1 MTAVSIIVP
10 VYNVEKYLNKCVD
23 SILGQTFEDFELI
36 LVNDG
41 SVDRSP
47 SICRD
52 YADKDGRVRYIS
64 QENMGPGRA
73 RNVGIEAA
81 GGAYIL
87 FVDSDDYIAENML
100 EILYGNI
107 TTSGADMATCGLY
120 NVYQQR
126 CIPQYEGI
134 EQFACDGGEAFGLLL
149 TGEKIPGSSCNKLI
163 KAEILKDIG
172 YPEGIVYEDV
182 GFHTELMQKV
192 QSVYVDTTP
201 LYYYVH
207 RENSITTRKFD
218 SDAMMFIYAYEDTL
232 RVVEKKYPAILT
244 EARFKLIW
252 AYFAILDRMLQ
263 EDGYR
268 EIPEYRQVIRYL
280 KRNTV
285 RIVKNPYFH
294 RARKLGAL
302 ALLLNVR
309 LYRALTMMNEK
320 RSKGLFS

>member
-1 MTAVSIIVP
+1 MAVVSIIVP

-23 SILGQTFEDFELI
+23 SILGQTFEEFELI

-41 SVDRSP
+41 STDGSP

-52 YADKDGRVRYIS
+52 YAGRDERVHYIS

-73 RNVGIEAA
+73 RNVGIAA
-81 GGAYIL
+81 AEGKYIL
-87 FVDSDDYIAENML
+87 FVDSDDYIAVNMV
-100 EILYGNI
+100 EILYKNI
-107 TTSGADMATCGLY
+107 TASDADMATCGLY
-120 NVYQQR
+120 NVYQSR

-134 EQFACDGGEAFGLLL
+134 EQFVCSPAEAFGLLL
-149 TGEKIPGSSCNKLI
+149 IGEKIPGSSCNKLI

-182 GFHTELMQKV
+182 GFHTELMQTV
-192 QSVYVDTTP
+192 RSVHVDTTP

-232 RVVEKKYPAILT
+232 RVVEQKYPAILQ

-263 EDGYR
+263 EERYWKIR
-268 EIPEYRQVIRYL
+268 EYKQVRQYL
-280 KRNTV
+280 KRNTI
-285 RIVKNPYFH
+285 RIMRNPYFH
-294 RARKLGAL
+294 KARKIGAI

-309 LYRALTMMNEK
+309 LYRTLTRMNEK

>member
-1 MTAVSIIVP
+1 MAVVSIIVP

-23 SILGQTFEDFELI
+23 SILGQTFEEFELI

-41 SVDRSP
+41 STDGSP

-52 YADKDGRVRYIS
+52 YAGKDERVRYLT

-81 GGAYIL
+81 AGKYIL
-87 FVDSDDYIAENML
+87 FVDSDDYIAVDMV
-100 EILYGNI
+100 EILYRNI
-107 TTSGADMATCGLY
+107 TASDADMATCGLY
-120 NVYQQR
+120 NVYQNR
-126 CIPQYEGI
+126 CIPQYEGT
-134 EQFACDGGEAFGLLL
+134 EQFVCGTAEAFGLLL
-149 TGEKIPGSSCNKLI
+149 IGEKIPGSSCNKLI

-182 GFHTELMQKV
+182 GFHTELMQTV
-192 QSVYVDTTP
+192 RSVHVDTTP

-232 RVVEKKYPAILT
+232 RVVEQKYPAILP

-263 EDGYR
+263 EDRYWKIR
-268 EIPEYRQVIRYL
+268 E
-280 KRNTV
+280 
-285 RIVKNPYFH
+285 
-294 RARKLGAL
+294 
-302 ALLLNVR
+302 
-309 LYRALTMMNEK
+309 
-320 RSKGLFS
+320 

>member
-1 MTAVSIIVP
+1 MAAVSIIVP

-23 SILGQTFEDFELI
+23 SILGQTFEAFELI

-41 SVDRSP
+41 STDGSP
-47 SICRD
+47 AICRD
-52 YADKDGRVRYIS
+52 YAGKDERVHYIT

-73 RNVGIEAA
+73 RNVGIAA
-81 GGAYIL
+81 AVGKYIL
-87 FVDSDDYIAENML
+87 FVDSDDHIAVNMV
-100 EILYGNI
+100 EILYRNI
-107 TTSGADMATCGLY
+107 TASDADMATCGLY
-120 NVYQQR
+120 NVYQNR
-126 CIPQYEGI
+126 CIPQYEGT
-134 EQFACDGGEAFGLLL
+134 EQFVCDTAEAFGLLL
-149 TGEKIPGSSCNKLI
+149 IGEKIPGSSCNKLI

-192 QSVYVDTTP
+192 RSVHVDTTP

-232 RVVEKKYPAILT
+232 RVVEQKYPRILT

-263 EDGYR
+263 EDRYWKIR
-268 EIPEYRQVIRYL
+268 EYRQVRQYL
-280 KRNTV
+280 KRNTI
-285 RIVKNPYFH
+285 RIMRNPYFH
-294 RARKLGAL
+294 KARKIGAI
-302 ALLLNVR
+302 ALLMNVR
-309 LYRALTMMNEK
+309 LYRTLTRINEK
-320 RSKGLFS
+320 RSKELFS